1 MERYSGGGGMM
12 KVVRFEIES
21 YNKRAE
27 MCVALAEAGYPVWV
41 EETKEYMPTRYYV
54 CVEIRECDLQEKG

>member
-1 MERYSGGGGMM
+1 MQ
-12 KVVRFEIES
+12 VVRFEIES

-41 EETKEYMPTRYYV
+41 EEKKDFMPSRYYV
-54 CVEIRECDLQEKG
+54 CVEIIECNLQEKK

>member
-1 MERYSGGGGMM
+1 M

-27 MCVALAEAGYPVWV
+27 MCGALAEAGYPVWV
-41 EETKEYMPTRYYV
+41 EEKKEYMPTRYYV
-54 CVEIRECDLQEKG
+54 CVEIRECDLQEKK